1 MILSRSI
8 AEMLL
13 EFKSPLDIYT
23 KINAGDIC
31 YKDEE
36 DYSKWALKTS
46 NRMVGDIK
54 HEIKTILL
62 EDLESGSFNNGLFK
76 IFSEMKMKKLT
87 NPEAL
92 AEDLNLLLEDDD
104 ELLAKATSIYAL
116 ERILEE
122 MGLENAKSSVSEEE
136 FVEFKKRISV
146 LL

>member
-1 MILSRSI
+1 
-8 AEMLL
+8 
-13 EFKSPLDIYT
+13 
-23 KINAGDIC
+23 
-31 YKDEE
+31 
-36 DYSKWALKTS
+36 
-46 NRMVGDIK
+46 
-54 HEIKTILL
+54 
-62 EDLESGSFNNGLFK
+62 
-76 IFSEMKMKKLT
+76 MKKLT